1 MDNLIENVDKHLL
14 SWDWEVEQKLSVVPT
29 SSGVSTT
36 HELLISIEVI
46 RTFSEVSVI

>member
-14 SWDWEVEQKLSVVPT
+14 SWDWEVEQKLSVVQRVVGYPLLMNCL
-29 SSGVSTT
+29 ST
-36 HELLISIEVI
+36 EVI